1 MLIIPKLNKLI
12 RLLFKCGYC
21 TRAASDLIKYCI
33 STVVL
38 EILDPIDGF
47 QGDHPSVCGLLQSHS
62 PAAVPIH
69 VSRRKDIYGRDNQP

>member
-12 RLLFKCGYC
+12 RLLIKCGYC
-21 TRAASDLIKYCI
+21 TRAASDLIKHSICI

-69 VSRRKDIYGRDNQP
+69 VSRGKDIYG